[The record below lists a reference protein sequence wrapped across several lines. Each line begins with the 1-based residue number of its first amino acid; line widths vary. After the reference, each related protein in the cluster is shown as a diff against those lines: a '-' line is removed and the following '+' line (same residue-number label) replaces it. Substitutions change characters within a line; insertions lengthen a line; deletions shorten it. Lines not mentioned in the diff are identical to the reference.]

1 MAAAC
6 GCINKLQ
13 LFPMNFI
20 AGPSDCSG
28 RLSRTDANFQQA
40 LTALQCKPDGPPGEL
55 DLSVE
60 VIATLETECSERVD
74 FVVEAYVV
82 RSDCKLLSH
91 RPHSEQCCRRQPR
104 SHSSMRTCKQIW

>member
-20 AGPSDCSG
+20 AGPSDCSR
-28 RLSRTDANFQQA
+28 RLSSTDADFEQA
-40 LTALQCKPDGPPGEL
+40 LAALQCKPDGPPTEL
-55 DLSVE
+55 DFSVD
-60 VIATLETECSERVD
+60 VIATLDTECVERVD

-91 RPHSEQCCRRQPR
+91 RPYSEQSCPHQLWSR
-104 SHSSMRTCKQIW
+104 SSMCTCEQTW